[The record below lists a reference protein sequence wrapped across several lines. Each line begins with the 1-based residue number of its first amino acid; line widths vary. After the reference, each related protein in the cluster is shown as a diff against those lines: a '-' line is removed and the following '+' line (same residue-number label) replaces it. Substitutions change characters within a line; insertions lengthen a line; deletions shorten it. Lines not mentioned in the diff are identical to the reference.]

1 MVRKPTLK
9 VGLKYLGYY
18 SPFLAT
24 DVTVPPLLAE
34 QPKEEGEVGSQ
45 SAAPGEGIELLFI
58 VYYYDYSDCYG
69 SRLGPIVR
77 S

>member
-45 SAAPGEGIELLFI
+45 SAAPDEGIELLFI
-58 VYYYDYSDCYG
+58 VSMILDLVQS
-69 SRLGPIVR
+69 SGPGQGI
-77 S
+77 SA

>member
-1 MVRKPTLK
+1 MLE

-24 DVTVPPLLAE
+24 DVTVLPLLVE

-58 VYYYDYSDCYG
+58 VYC
-69 SRLGPIVR
+69 LLL
-77 S
+77 